1 MPMPLSRGDCL
12 CWVLLLERDRGRA
25 RSFLESQQRI
35 CCNQRHLLSFAVLRV
50 RFVQRQVLIHKSHLG
65 RLASTFFFVL
75 FPTSTFVFV
84 LFPTLPD
91 SIELAALL
99 GCNQTHPTGRILH
112 LRSPLHASSPSFL
125 WHVFKFRQ
133 ITFILH
139 SFWRRQQPNGFLPH
153 ATPPPRRHQPSVPAA
168 SPLTYP
174 RLLRRHERGR
184 HQPAPGPPLFHNPFT
199 VLSRQSPSPFCAAPT
214 VSCRSKQQRPAA
226 SAAALLLAAAG
237 ASHDQTATC

>member
-1 MPMPLSRGDCL
+1 MPMPLSRGDCF
-12 CWVLLLERDRGRA
+12 CWGLLLERDRGRA
-25 RSFLESQQRI
+25 RSFLESQQQFL
-35 CCNQRHLLSFAVLRV
+35 CSQRHLLSFAVLRV

-65 RLASTFFFVL
+65 RLASTL
-75 FPTSTFVFV
+75 CFV

-112 LRSPLHASSPSFL
+112 LRSPLHAASPSFL

-139 SFWRRQQPNGFLPH
+139 PLRRRQQPNRLLPH

-168 SPLTYP
+168 SPLTHP

-199 VLSRQSPSPFCAAPT
+199 VLYRQSPSPFCTAPT

-237 ASHDQTATC
+237 ASHDQTATR